1 MRVPYGI
8 SQEVMMA
15 KDTLADELDQADDSL
30 LGRALNGDFP
40 AGLDMDEIRE
50 NLEREIREHPLKT
63 LAIAVGAGFL
73 LAKLLD

>member
-1 MRVPYGI
+1 
-8 SQEVMMA
+8 MA
-15 KDTLADELDQADDSL
+15 KDTIADELDLADDSL

-40 AGLDMDEIRE
+40 VNLDVEEIRE

-63 LAIAVGAGFL
+63 LGIAVACGFL